1 MIFCN
6 SPKTSIRRT
15 NRERV
20 LQKEQS
26 NESHDNMMG
35 NSQLDKMNEDENFQE
50 QSRQTYQKQTFL
62 AEIGVQTSKEYK
74 QLNLNRNNSLEDQQR
89 SQTEGRK
96 RLDEEKSEITK
107 LKKQLEEA
115 KAKIKDLE
123 DEQLE
128 VEERRAIEISSKYV
142 PTSFRR

>member
-1 MIFCN
+1 
-6 SPKTSIRRT
+6 
-15 NRERV
+15 
-20 LQKEQS
+20 
-26 NESHDNMMG
+26 MG